1 MPFLTFLATDRRT
14 NPLSMKE
21 VRRIS
26 LKSCCSC
33 TDNRRRGWKPLSIK
47 TCPDLLS
54 IRFGM
59 SVIQTHLN
67 KNFEGEI
74 TCPKCGK
81 TRSITAAF
89 DLIMKP
95 AVNIKC
101 PCGHRFAVSLDRR
114 MLDRKRMCLTGTLY
128 PVDSNQE
135 LFDVTIT
142 SLSSNG
148 LSFETN
154 GVENLAIGSSLEIEF
169 PLGDSGIVVREP
181 ITIKH
186 LNHSLVGAEFCQ
198 AHYDPESGV
207 LCI

>member
-1 MPFLTFLATDRRT
+1 M
-14 NPLSMKE
+14 
-21 VRRIS
+21 
-26 LKSCCSC
+26 
-33 TDNRRRGWKPLSIK
+33 SIK
-47 TCPDLLS
+47 TCPALFL

-67 KNFEGEI
+67 KNCEGEI

-81 TRSITAAF
+81 TRDITAAL

-95 AVNIKC
+95 VVNVKC
-101 PCGHRFAVSLDRR
+101 PCGHRFAVSFNRR
-114 MLDRKRMCLTGTLY
+114 MLDRKCVCLTGTLY
-128 PVDSNQE
+128 YVDSNQA

-148 LSFETN
+148 LSFVTN
-154 GVENLAIGSSLEIEF
+154 AVENLAIGGSLEIEF
-169 PLGDSGIVVREP
+169 PLGDAGMVAMEP